1 MMLAFALFSKFGN
14 RFEFEFVTLFD
25 KHNIHAG

>member
-14 RFEFEFVTLFD
+14 RFEFVTLFD